1 MNWNEGDGTMLDF
14 RVYTFL
20 AVCEYMNYTKAAE
33 ALHITQPAVS
43 QHIKYLETLY
53 KVRLFNN
60 EGKKIR
66 LSPAGERL
74 LHAATTLKNDEE
86 FLRELL
92 SCAPEKGPALRF
104 GTTRTIGEA
113 VISTPLAA
121 YIQRHPAANI
131 RVEIGNTD
139 ELLHKL
145 ASGDIQFALVEGY
158 YDERIYDSL
167 IYRTEPFIPV
177 CASCHHFRR
186 EPRQLKDLLV
196 EHLLLREPGSGTRDI
211 LEKNLEIKNI
221 RLTDFANITE
231 IGSMHVILQ
240 LLKKDAGITFL
251 YKTAVEQDIEEGNI
265 RELELRDF
273 QMEHDFAFIWNKGS
287 IYGEEYRKICRE
299 LQ

>member
-1 MNWNEGDGTMLDF
+1 MLDF

-20 AVCEYMNYTKAAE
+20 TVCEYMNYTKAAE

-43 QHIKYLETLY
+43 QHIRYLETLY
-53 KVRLFNN
+53 KVRLFIT

-74 LHAATTLKNDEE
+74 LHAATTLKNDEA
-86 FLRELL
+86 FLKELL
-92 SCAPEKGPALRF
+92 SCAPEKGPALKF

-113 VISTPLAA
+113 VIAAPLAA
-121 YIQRHPAANI
+121 YINHHPDANI
-131 RVEIGNTD
+131 RVAIGNTD

-145 ASGDIQFALVEGY
+145 ASGEIQFALVEGY
-158 YDERIYDSL
+158 FDGRIYDSL

-177 CASCHHFRR
+177 CAAGHHFRR
-186 EPRQLKDLLV
+186 EPKRLKDLLG

-251 YKTAVEQDIEEGNI
+251 YKTAVEQDIKEGNI
-265 RELELRDF
+265 RELVLRDF

-287 IYGEEYRKICRE
+287 IYGDEYREICRE